1 MEFFSLKISNEE
13 AVDFVN
19 AVVNKEQNIMVEQ
32 LNQLS
37 DSLVN
42 GSYIFI
48 QLGGDRVS
56 WDKGLI
62 GLAQVIKEPYDFGY
76 DAKNKR
82 NYRINIRMCLVLKS
96 VIKREEFVAYPET
109 FDAGGIG
116 PATKGEQNQAIKR
129 INENQAAVIVRAMMD
144 RQPEIEEEVDHIF
157 PKEFVNKIK
166 GKVQM
171 LFPKDVA
178 FGEDIVGKKRLFE
191 KTDLVGSNILLYG
204 VPGSGKSH
212 TIKKEYCDNEEFMER
227 VVFHPEYSYTDFVGQ
242 ILPTIKDDKLEYIF
256 TPGPMTKILKKAY
269 ENPQSMFYLII
280 EEINRGNAPAI
291 FGDIFQLL
299 DRDLTGVSEYGI
311 TNAEMSKEIYNVENV
326 KIKIPGNL
334 TILATMNTSDQ
345 NVFTLDT
352 AFKRRW
358 SMKMIRNDFSKCE
371 HAKAPIWDTKVTWGG
386 FATKVN
392 NIIIENSSNG
402 IGNTD
407 KRLGA
412 YFVRLNDL
420 HRTTNAFPEKVLM
433 YLWDDVFKYDRESI
447 FNTDK
452 YPTFEDVVDG
462 FCNNQFDVFNV
473 NFDDEEK

>member
-13 AVDFVN
+13 AVDFVD
-19 AVVNKEQNIMVEQ
+19 AVMNKEQDIMVEQ

-37 DSLVN
+37 DSLVK

-76 DAKNKR
+76 DKKNKR
-82 NYRINIRMCLVLKS
+82 NYRINIRMLLVLNN
-96 VIKREEFVAYPET
+96 VIKREEFVLYPET

-129 INENQAAVIVRAMMD
+129 INENQAAVIIRAMLD
-144 RQPEIEEEVDHIF
+144 RQPEIEKEIDSIFAEEF
-157 PKEFVNKIK
+157 AMKIK
-166 GKVQM
+166 GKVKM
-171 LFPKDVA
+171 LFPKDIA
-178 FGEDIVGKKRLFE
+178 FGEKIAGKKRSFAPTE
-191 KTDLVGSNILLYG
+191 LVGNNILLYG
-204 VPGSGKSH
+204 VPGSGKSY
-212 TIKKEYCDNEEFMER
+212 TIKEMYCDDENYMER

-242 ILPTIKDDKLEYIF
+242 ILPTIKDEKLEYVF
-256 TPGPMTKILKKAY
+256 TPGPFTKILKKAY
-269 ENPQSMFYLII
+269 EDPKSMFYLII

-299 DRDLTGVSEYGI
+299 DRDEKGVSEYGI
-311 TNAEMSKEIYNVENV
+311 TNLEISKEVYNVENV

-358 SMKMIRNDFSKCE
+358 SMKMIKNDFTKCE
-371 HAKAPIWDTKVTWGG
+371 HAKAPIWDTNITWGN
-386 FATKVN
+386 FASKVN
-392 NIIIENSSNG
+392 NIIVENSSNG
-402 IGNTD
+402 IGNAD

-420 HRTTNAFPEKVLM
+420 HRENNTFPEKVLM
-433 YLWDDVFKYDRESI
+433 YLWEDVFKYDRESL
-447 FNTDK
+447 FKTEK
-452 YPTFEDVVDG
+452 YPTFEDIVDG
-462 FCNNQFDVFNV
+462 FCNNQFDVFSV
-473 NFDDEEK
+473 NFEEDE